1 MLRFHSLPQK
11 GPERRAFTVAS
22 WNLGGLSAANA
33 LEMLQTF
40 GGNEVLASVSVV
52 LLQKII
58 TEAGRHFAANKT
70 WTLLYGK
77 TEGEWCGEGVA
88 FCCGVG
94 KHTRTQVM
102 PGGVAIVLV
111 LPSGAK
117 LGLLSAHM
125 PHHATIARAEAL
137 MSQWGE
143 SRALASREVLLGI
156 DANEISNE

>member
-1 MLRFHSLPQK
+1 MVR
-11 GPERRAFTVAS
+11 GR
-22 WNLGGLSAANA
+22 GGL
-33 LEMLQTF
+33 LLRGGQTHSH
-40 GGNEVLASVSVV
+40 ASH
-52 LLQKII
+52 
-58 TEAGRHFAANKT
+58 A
-70 WTLLYGK
+70 W
-77 TEGEWCGEGVA
+77 GVA
-88 FCCGVG
+88 
-94 KHTRTQVM
+94 T
-102 PGGVAIVLV
+102 VLV